1 MHLCLLYQI
10 LYLKK
15 ILNNWVLAIRNNL
28 HEIIVKTSRF
38 KLFGFTHFLRDST
51 IAQAKQ
57 LIDLVV
63 YDKPGLFRF
72 TVFYTFLST
81 SLNYRISL
89 SLNSNALVPLISIS
103 YLFSS
108 ISWFEREVFD
118 MYGIIF
124 LGNADMRRILT
135 DYGFKGYPL
144 RKDFPLT
151 GFIEL
156 FYSDLR
162 NHIVYK
168 KVAFSQLYRN
178 YFIQSPWLQLN

>member
-1 MHLCLLYQI
+1 
-10 LYLKK
+10 
-15 ILNNWVLAIRNNL
+15 LAIRNNL

-108 ISWFEREVFD
+108 IS
-118 MYGIIF
+118 
-124 LGNADMRRILT
+124 
-135 DYGFKGYPL
+135 
-144 RKDFPLT
+144 
-151 GFIEL
+151 
-156 FYSDLR
+156 
-162 NHIVYK
+162 
-168 KVAFSQLYRN
+168 
-178 YFIQSPWLQLN
+178 

>member
-1 MHLCLLYQI
+1 MQELVI
-10 LYLKK
+10 
-15 ILNNWVLAIRNNL
+15 
-28 HEIIVKTSRF
+28 KTSRF
-38 KLFGFTHFLRDST
+38 KLFGFAHFLKNST
-51 IAQAKQ
+51 LTQAKQ

-72 TVFYTFLST
+72 TVFYSFLSV
-81 SLNYRISL
+81 SLNYRLTL
-89 SLNSNALVPLISIS
+89 SLNTTALLPIISIS

-108 ISWFEREVFD
+108 ILWFEREVFD

-124 LGNADMRRILT
+124 IENIDLRRILT

-156 FYSDLR
+156 FYNDLR

-178 YFIQSPWLQLN
+178 YFIQSP

>member
-1 MHLCLLYQI
+1 
-10 LYLKK
+10 
-15 ILNNWVLAIRNNL
+15 
-28 HEIIVKTSRF
+28 
-38 KLFGFTHFLRDST
+38 
-51 IAQAKQ
+51 
-57 LIDLVV
+57 
-63 YDKPGLFRF
+63 
-72 TVFYTFLST
+72 
-81 SLNYRISL
+81 
-89 SLNSNALVPLISIS
+89 
-103 YLFSS
+103 
-108 ISWFEREVFD
+108 

-178 YFIQSPWLQLN
+178 YFIQSP